1 MTSIL
6 KSVLLATII
15 VNLSSVKALADVTSQ
30 QVWDGLRT
38 AMTASGFKISASEA
52 RNGNRLTIGDLQMS
66 RRVQDPGSDA
76 SGTISLSV
84 SSLQFLDKGDGTVT
98 IVLPDQIPVIL
109 HVNSPEDGAFD
120 VQFDLTQRNLVI
132 RASGKPDEIRHDYA
146 AQTCM
151 QT

>member
-38 AMTASGFKISASEA
+38 AMTASGFRISSSET

-76 SGTISLSV
+76 P
-84 SSLQFLDKGDGTVT
+84 FCGDAETMRSET
-98 IVLPDQIPVIL
+98 RTSKLTTTSEITLPFIP
-109 HVNSPEDGAFD
+109 N
-120 VQFDLTQRNLVI
+120 
-132 RASGKPDEIRHDYA
+132 PD
-146 AQTCM
+146 
-151 QT
+151 